1 MVGRGEE
8 GLQKGQS
15 DSQQHGD
22 RTEPEMAEGAL
33 GRNHIRI
40 VLGKRGDLCGFL
52 QIAGKAG
59 VHAKLLLFLETIDR
73 L

>member
-1 MVGRGEE
+1 
-8 GLQKGQS
+8 
-15 DSQQHGD
+15 
-22 RTEPEMAEGAL
+22 
-33 GRNHIRI
+33 
-40 VLGKRGDLCGFL
+40 LCGFL